1 MRKIKCLFAFNLFFI
16 FLLIPFVQAQEVTL
30 VAFKDPKSG
39 LSISFP
45 RGWEIDQNAEGL
57 VVEAVEPK
65 SPKEKSRASV
75 NVGYVDTSYNLDEVS
90 DTEWKQVAAEIFR
103 QAVPNVQIF
112 SADNFQ
118 VSGKRGYEMAG
129 KSTIQGKNIV
139 LAQFYIQ
146 DRKRVYIITCAT
158 IESKLDA
165 LRPIF
170 RKIVQSFKV

>member
-1 MRKIKCLFAFNLFFI
+1 MRKIKCLWLLSLFFI
-16 FLLIPFVQAQEVTL
+16 LSMTNVIHAQEVNL
-30 VAFKDPKSG
+30 IPFKDPKSG

-65 SPKEKSRASV
+65 SSKDKSRASV

-112 SADNFQ
+112 SADTFQ

-170 RKIVQSFKV
+170 RKIVQSFKL